1 MAMPIRAPKY
11 SALRDFLRG
20 YLHEDFA
27 AEHGTLRKAIADF
40 KHHADWDATALV
52 AHQLHKFI
60 TEHQGEPIEDVNE
73 VLARLGCAYE
83 FLNWD
88 ELLDFEKL
96 LYS

>member
-1 MAMPIRAPKY
+1 MPIRAPKY

-27 AEHGTLRKAIADF
+27 EEHGTLDKAVRDF
-40 KHHADWDATALV
+40 KQHSDWDEAALV
-52 AHQLHKFI
+52 AHQLHNFI
-60 TEHQGEPIEDVNE
+60 TENQGEPIEDVNKA
-73 VLARLGCAYE
+73 LSRLGCAYE

-88 ELLDFEKL
+88 ELLGFERL

>member
-27 AEHGTLRKAIADF
+27 AEHGTLRKAVADF
-40 KHHADWDATALV
+40 KQHADWDATALV

-60 TEHQGEPIEDVNE
+60 TENQGEPIEDVNKA
-73 VLARLGCAYE
+73 LSRLGCAYE

-88 ELLDFEKL
+88 ELLEFEKL

>member
-1 MAMPIRAPKY
+1 MGILAPKY

-27 AEHGTLRKAIADF
+27 VQYPTLRHAVFDF
-40 KHHADWDATALV
+40 KSHADWDVAALV
-52 AHQLHKFI
+52 ARQMHNFI
-60 TEHQGEPIEDVNE
+60 TEHQGESIEQVNDE
-73 VLARLGCAYE
+73 LGRLGCAYE

-88 ELLDFEKL
+88 ELLQFEKV

>member
-11 SALRDFLRG
+11 SALRHFLRG

-27 AEHGTLRKAIADF
+27 AEYGTLRNAIADF

-60 TEHQGEPIEDVNE
+60 TEHQGELIENVNAE
-73 VLARLGCAYE
+73 LSRLGCAYE

-88 ELLDFEKL
+88 ELLDFERL

>member
-1 MAMPIRAPKY
+1 VPRAPKY
-11 SALRDFLRG
+11 SALRAFLRG

-27 AEHGTLRKAIADF
+27 AEHGTLRQAIADF
-40 KHHADWDATALV
+40 KRQADWDATALV
-52 AHQLHKFI
+52 AHQLHNFI

-73 VLARLGCAYE
+73 VLSRLGCAYE

-88 ELLDFEKL
+88 ELLEFEKL

>member
-1 MAMPIRAPKY
+1 MHEDVVAEYRTLA
-11 SALRDFLRG
+11 SAVRDFKRN
-20 YLHEDFA
+20 
-27 AEHGTLRKAIADF
+27 
-40 KHHADWDATALV
+40 ADWDQAALV

-60 TEHQGEPIEDVNE
+60 EEHQGLAIEEVNKE
-73 VLARLGCAYE
+73 LGRLGCAYE